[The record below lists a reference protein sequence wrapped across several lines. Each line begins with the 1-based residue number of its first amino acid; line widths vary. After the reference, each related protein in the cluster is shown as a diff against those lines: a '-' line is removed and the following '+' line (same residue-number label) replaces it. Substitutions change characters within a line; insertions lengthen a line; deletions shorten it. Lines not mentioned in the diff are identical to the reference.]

1 MLSVG
6 SDPSSMNGFMKEA
19 HACRWV
25 VAIVQCCPALHHD
38 VLYLHLPTV
47 LQILHVSMND

>member
-6 SDPSSMNGFMKEA
+6 SNPSSMNGFMKECMKEA

-38 VLYLHLPTV
+38 VL
-47 LQILHVSMND
+47 